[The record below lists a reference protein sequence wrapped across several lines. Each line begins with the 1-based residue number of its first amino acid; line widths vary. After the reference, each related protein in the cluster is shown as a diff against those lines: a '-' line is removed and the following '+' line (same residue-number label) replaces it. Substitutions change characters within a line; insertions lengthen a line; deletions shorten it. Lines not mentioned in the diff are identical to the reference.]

1 MSAAAVTMMSDDD
14 DAEPQLNAVD
24 SYYFLDYLNQPVCFS
39 TLPLRLGDDGVPE
52 CKKRLG
58 LRGTA
63 DPGIKVYKE
72 VVAWRLELEGK
83 QPQVMVLAADG
94 GCWIRLVKPK
104 NSYEKMIRSVL
115 ITVQMLHFL
124 RRKPDEPDKN
134 LWSHL
139 RKVFDKFDDR
149 PSEDDFRNHRSLMEQ
164 FASRDPVLAKSEILR
179 AFLEGRSRK
188 NISEVSADNIEV
200 KKPFIADDGDIDEI
214 VMEDVNSESD
224 EEEDEDLFD
233 SICAICDNGGDLLCC
248 DGPCMRSFHA
258 KEGTGEDSYC
268 DTLGYTEEE
277 VEAMNIFLCKNCEYK
292 QHQCFICGV
301 LEPSDGAV
309 AKVFLC
315 NNATCGHFYHPK
327 CVAHKLHPNNKNE
340 ASELEKKITEGFS
353 FTCPIHWCFHCKG
366 LEDRT
371 KEPLQFAVCR
381 RCPKSYHRKCLPRE
395 ISFEEEEDIITRAWE
410 LSKRILIYCL
420 DHEIDSDIET
430 PVRDHIKFPKIEK
443 TPQYL
448 KKGDKLLAK
457 KKKRTYSESVCDQP
471 LKDNMK
477 MKTRVYVQEGE
488 QNKQTTREVSEKNS
502 TENLV
507 YRPEKKKA
515 KFVKEKI
522 QLPDVPNDPLSS
534 PLPQEQELAPLP
546 SFATRKIP
554 QSSFPTV
561 DSEIEKRVISI
572 VRNEGSSLTLK
583 DVTRKC
589 SVPSTHVYSGRQAE
603 RIPQG
608 KIERSIQAVGAAL
621 KKLENGGNAND
632 ARAVCEPDVLRQL
645 AKWHSK
651 LRVYISPFIHGTR
664 YSSFGRHFTKVE
676 KLVEIVDKLHW
687 YVEPGDMIVDFC
699 CGANDFSW
707 LMKEKLDKVQKK
719 CNFKNYDLIQP
730 QNRFC
735 FEKRDWMT
743 VRPGELPRGSQL
755 IMGLN
760 PPFGVKASLANKF
773 IDKALTFK
781 PKLIVLIVPK
791 ETKRLDQKRTPYD
804 LIWED
809 NECLAG
815 KAFYLPGSVDL
826 NDKTVEGWNASAPP
840 LYLWSR
846 PDWTKKH
853 KQLAE
858 EHSHSCRGKIAC
870 HVEETILPDDRVKTS
885 SCINEGDLF
894 HDLPMRKLA
903 EHTNKWNSKSG
914 KKRKPRDKTRCNNR
928 EANILDECPDKKP
941 ARSEEEKGT
950 LAKIAVHV
958 KEASISDNLP
968 VNKQTEAGRKVIS
981 QSGKQSENDR
991 YNNRRPDNRSW
1002 KWTPDHEES
1011 FPPEKQVEV
1020 AYEETKAIV
1029 SRKKSIH
1036 DEQRGVCHENRRNV
1050 CGEESK
1056 SAQHNYEQRAAGM
1069 PNIKFRDGGD
1079 GSDTSISSPD
1089 SSNAQR
1095 KSRSYPLAKPTEHHF
1110 DRIAH
1115 QDSYMSC
1122 PAKEPYDSLSRV
1134 TQGSYLASK
1143 EEYFDAHRKQNDPMF
1158 YADVNDSSRMQGSS
1172 IEEVTKQYIAPACDP
1187 YTLQSRGD
1195 DGSFYSSQH
1204 LSNNS
1209 DVPMQGYGQVGDSYL
1224 QGSRAPA
1231 SESQTHLRMHD
1242 GTSADNY
1249 LLARHS
1255 LGSSGD
1261 RFSQPAS
1268 RTPAFGLSSAS
1279 SQRGLVMDKYAYGLM
1294 GPNGPQSSV
1303 IDKYSLSLDGTNTRP
1318 KSFVSQQYPFGQS
1331 GSSGGRWPQN

>member
-1 MSAAAVTMMSDDD
+1 MSAMAVTMMSDDD

-24 SYYFLDYLNQPVCFS
+24 SYYFLDSLNQPVCFS
-39 TLPLRLGDDGVPE
+39 TLPLRLGDDDIPE

-83 QPQVMVLAADG
+83 QPHVMVLAADG
-94 GCWIRLVKPK
+94 GGWIRLVKPK

-115 ITVQMLHFL
+115 ITMQMLHFL
-124 RRKPDEPDKN
+124 KRKPDEPDKN

-149 PSEDDFRNHRSLMEQ
+149 PSEDDFRNHCSLMKQ

-188 NISEVSADNIEV
+188 NISEVGADNIEV

-224 EEEDEDLFD
+224 EEEDEDLFE

-258 KEGTGEDSYC
+258 KKGTGEDSYC
-268 DTLGYTEEE
+268 GTLGYTEEE

-327 CVAHKLHPNNKNE
+327 CVAHKLHPNSRNE

-395 ISFEEEEDIITRAWE
+395 ISFEDTEEDFITRAWE

-430 PVRDHIKFPKIEK
+430 PVRNHIKFPKIEK
-443 TPQYL
+443 THQYL
-448 KKGDKLLAK
+448 KKGDKLLVN
-457 KKKRTYSESVCDQP
+457 KKKRTYSDSVCDQP
-471 LKDNMK
+471 SKDNMK
-477 MKTRVYVQEGE
+477 MKSRVHVQEGE

-515 KFVKEKI
+515 KLVKKI
-522 QLPDVPNDPLSS
+522 QLPDVPNDPSLSS

-546 SFATRKIP
+546 SSASRKIP

-572 VRNEGSSLTLK
+572 VRNEGSSLTLN
-583 DVTRKC
+583 DITRKC

-645 AKWHSK
+645 AKWH
-651 LRVYISPFIHGTR
+651 
-664 YSSFGRHFTKVE
+664 
-676 KLVEIVDKLHW
+676 IVDKLHW

-743 VRPGELPRGSQL
+743 VQPGELPHGSQL

-840 LYLWSR
+840 LYLWSH

-853 KQLAE
+853 KKLAE
-858 EHSHSCRGKIAC
+858 EHSHSCRGNIAC
-870 HVEETILPDDRVKTS
+870 HVEETILSDDHVKTS
-885 SCINEGDLF
+885 SYINEGDLF
-894 HDLPMRKLA
+894 HGLPMRKQA
-903 EHTNKWNSKSG
+903 EHTKKWNSKRG
-914 KKRKPRDKTRCNNR
+914 KKRKSVDKTRCNDR
-928 EANILDECPDKKP
+928 QANILDECPDKKP
-941 ARSEEEKGT
+941 ARSEEEKEN
-950 LAKIAVHV
+950 LVKIAVHV

-981 QSGKQSENDR
+981 QSGKQRANDR
-991 YNNRRPDNRSW
+991 YDNRRPDNRSR

-1029 SRKKSIH
+1029 SRKKSVH
-1036 DEQRGVCHENRRNV
+1036 NEQIGACHENRRNA

-1056 SAQHNYEQRAAGM
+1056 SGQHNYEQKAAGM
-1069 PNIKFRDGGD
+1069 PNIKFREGGD
-1079 GSDTSISSPD
+1079 GSDMSISSPD

-1095 KSRSYPLAKPTEHHF
+1095 TSRSYSPAKPTEHHF

-1115 QDSYMSC
+1115 QDSYMNC
-1122 PAKEPYDSLSRV
+1122 PVKEPYESLTRV
-1134 TQGSYLASK
+1134 THQGSSLPSK
-1143 EEYFDAHRKQNDPMF
+1143 EEYFGAHRKQNDHM
-1158 YADVNDSSRMQGSS
+1158 YADVN
-1172 IEEVTKQYIAPACDP
+1172 
-1187 YTLQSRGD
+1187 
-1195 DGSFYSSQH
+1195 GSFYSSQH
-1204 LSNNS
+1204 LSNS
-1209 DVPMQGYGQVGDSYL
+1209 ADVPMQGYGAGYGQGGDSYL
-1224 QGSRAPA
+1224 Q
-1231 SESQTHLRMHD
+1231 THL
-1242 GTSADNY
+1242 G
-1249 LLARHS
+1249 RHS

-1268 RTPAFGLSSAS
+1268 RTPAFGLSGAS

-1294 GPNGPQSSV
+1294 GPSGLPSSV
-1303 IDKYSLSLDGTNTRP
+1303 IDKYSLPLDGTNPRP
-1318 KSFVSQQYPFGQS
+1318 KSLSQQYPLGQS
-1331 GSSGGRWPQN
+1331 GPSGGRWPQN